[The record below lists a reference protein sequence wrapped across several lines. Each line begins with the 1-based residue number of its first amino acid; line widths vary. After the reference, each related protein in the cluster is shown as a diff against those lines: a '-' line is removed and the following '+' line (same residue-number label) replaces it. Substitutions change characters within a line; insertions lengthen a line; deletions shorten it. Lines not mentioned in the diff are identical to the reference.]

1 MMVKQNL
8 FQKWKVSW
16 STLSKSINITYHI
29 SRSEK
34 KNYLSNSINAEKVFD
49 NLNIQ

>member
-1 MMVKQNL
+1 MTVEQNL
-8 FQKWKVSW
+8 FQKRKVSW

-29 SRSEK
+29 SRSKE

-49 NLNIQ
+49 NLNIH